1 MQTLEP
7 RSLAAVFPNY
17 VSHQLQFHFI
27 LQHICV
33 AAALSVAYFRW
44 QSTATSRNGVTPEHM
59 ALIPGVKSVGLPPLG
74 SAGVVMVGYK
84 AVVAGREDRESAY
97 LIGECT

>member
-1 MQTLEP
+1 M
-7 RSLAAVFPNY
+7 
-17 VSHQLQFHFI
+17 
-27 LQHICV
+27 
-33 AAALSVAYFRW
+33 
-44 QSTATSRNGVTPEHM
+44 TPEDM

-97 LIGECT
+97 VIGECT